1 MKYFLQLKDDNEIT
15 RVFENDLEFINHVND
30 FQKQLREDNNM
41 GMDIFPCVDNIID
54 AIKIYKDIYKIY
66 LLGEI

>member
-30 FQKQLREDNNM
+30 FQKQLKEDND
-41 GMDIFPCVDNIID
+41 MDMFPCVDNIID
-54 AIKIYKDIYKIY
+54 AIKIYKDLYRVY